1 MKKFLILGLLAVV
14 LLSACA
20 GSTSDP
26 EITDEEQFPLV
37 TVYRSPT

>member
-1 MKKFLILGLLAVV
+1 MKRFLILGLLAVV

-20 GSTSDP
+20 PSTTNQQVPDEGGST
-26 EITDEEQFPLV
+26 LV